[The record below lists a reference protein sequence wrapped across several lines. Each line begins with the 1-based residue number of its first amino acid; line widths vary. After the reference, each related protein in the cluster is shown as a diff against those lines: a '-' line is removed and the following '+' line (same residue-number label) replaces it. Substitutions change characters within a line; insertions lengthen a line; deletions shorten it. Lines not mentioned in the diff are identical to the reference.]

1 MKIYT
6 SLNVYYAPDNNME
19 NWDRFHP
26 TKQVELLKDNYN
38 KDINIFTFSP
48 FLLRLAEIKSLDI
61 INIDTMSNLE
71 ILEDAYKLIAR
82 PFQYIEDLRW
92 D

>member
-6 SLNVYYAPDNNME
+6 SLNVYYVPNNNME

-26 TKQVELLKDNYN
+26 AKQVELLKDNCN
-38 KDINIFTFSP
+38 KDINVFTFSP
-48 FLLRLAEIKSLDI
+48 FIINLAEVKFLDI
-61 INIDTMSNLE
+61 INIDTMSKIE
-71 ILEDAYKLIAR
+71 IIEDVYKLIAR
-82 PFQYIEDLRW
+82 PLQDVENLRW